1 MKILSQRQIEQKINR
16 LSIQILENNFQE
28 KELILAGINNNG
40 MVFAQ
45 LLCDHLSS
53 ITPIKL
59 RLSRIRLNPAN
70 PLDSEVEIDIPVN
83 DLKNKAVIIVD
94 DVANT
99 GRTLFY
105 ATKPIMQTLPKRVEI
120 AVLVERH
127 HKAFPV
133 QVDYVGLSLA
143 TTLKEDIDVQ
153 LKTGEEW
160 CVYLN

>member
-1 MKILSQRQIEQKINR
+1 MKILNQRQIEQKINR

-28 KELILAGINNNG
+28 KELIFAGINNNG
-40 MVFAQ
+40 MVFAR
-45 LLCDHLSS
+45 LLINHLAK
-53 ITPIKL
+53 ITPLKL
-59 RLSRIRLNPAN
+59 HLTQIRLNPAN
-70 PLDSEVEIDIPVN
+70 PLAADVKIDLPIN
-83 DLKNKAVIIVD
+83 LLKNKAVIIVD

-105 ATKPIMQTLPKRVEI
+105 ATKPLMETLPKKVEI

-143 TTLKEDIDVQ
+143 TTLKEDIDVSI
-153 LKTGEEW
+153 KEDAEW
-160 CVYLN
+160 GVFLN